1 MPFTIIQGDLAAFR
15 ADALVNAA
23 NSGLQQGGGVCGALF
38 AAAGRKSMQEAC
50 DSIAYCAP
58 GQAVVTP
65 AFDLPARYVIHT
77 VGPVY
82 RGGDHGEEDILR
94 AAYTNSLKLAQAL
107 KLSSIAFPLI
117 SSGIYSYPRDE
128 ALRVAKDSI
137 RSFLDSQEDELDVT
151 LVLFN
156 KDDLRINE
164 QVRGEIRRLIAQA
177 EYERTDRLSLQLE
190 TLRSRRA
197 PPVQSPASPKPSGI
211 RRFQKKR
218 AREKHMPYGIEQ
230 DQAFDALPADAAQ
243 APHLQL
249 EELVARVDEGFS
261 ATLLR
266 LIDLKGMTDVATYK
280 RANLDRKHFSK
291 IRSNPA
297 YAPSKQTALALA
309 IALELDREETQSLL
323 AKTGYALS
331 PAQMGDII
339 VGYFIDHR
347 IFDIDEINAA
357 LFEFDQQLLGGGR
370 LHQGG

>member
-77 VGPVY
+77 VGPIY

-249 EELVARVDEGFS
+249 EELIARVDEGFS

-323 AKTGYALS
+323 AKAGYALS
-331 PAQMGDII
+331 PAQTGDII

>member
-164 QVRGEIRRLIAQA
+164 QLRGEIRRLIAQA
-177 EYERTDRLSLQLE
+177 EYERADRLSLQLE

-197 PPVQSPASPKPSGI
+197 PPVRSPASPKPSGI

-218 AREKHMPYGIEQ
+218 TREKHMPYGIEQ

-266 LIDLKGMTDVATYK
+266 LIDLKGMTDVAAYK

-323 AKTGYALS
+323 AKAGYALS
-331 PAQMGDII
+331 PAQTGDII